1 MFDIRDLMLEAEA
14 EVQAIM
20 REVVQDLVRPQMM
33 AQIKQ
38 MWMTAPDEIKESFK
52 RERPQEY
59 AELMEDLKPYKRS

>member
-59 AELMEDLKPYKRS
+59 AELMEDLKPNKRR

>member
-20 REVVQDLVRPQMM
+20 REVVQDLMKPQMM
-33 AQIKQ
+33 AQIKK
-38 MWMTAPDEIKESFK
+38 MWITAPDEIKEAFK

-59 AELMEDLKPYKRS
+59 AELMEDLKGKRR

>member
-59 AELMEDLKPYKRS
+59 AELMEDLKPNKRS

>member
-20 REVVQDLVRPQMM
+20 REVVQDLMKPQMM
-33 AQIKQ
+33 AQIKK
-38 MWMTAPDEIKESFK
+38 MWITAPDEVKESFK

-59 AELMEDLKPYKRS
+59 AELMEDLKGKRR